1 MGPSFHKFKKNMK
14 YLLFIVLL
22 PLFSCENNL
31 IHGSSTV
38 RSISI
43 DKSGNDFVTI
53 FTGADKVYLLV
64 PHGMYAVGDTIY
76 FSSKNCK

>member
-1 MGPSFHKFKKNMK
+1 MK

-22 PLFSCENNL
+22 PLFSCEKTLN
-31 IHGSSTV
+31 HGSSTV
-38 RSISI
+38 RSINI
-43 DKSGNDFVTI
+43 DKSGNDFVKV
-53 FTGADKVYLLV
+53 FTGAGEVYLLV